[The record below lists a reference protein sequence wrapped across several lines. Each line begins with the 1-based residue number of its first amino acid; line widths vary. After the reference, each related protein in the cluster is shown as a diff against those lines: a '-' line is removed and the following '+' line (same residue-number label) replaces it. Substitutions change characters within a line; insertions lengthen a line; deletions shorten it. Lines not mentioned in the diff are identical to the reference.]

1 MSLNKYQTFPL
12 AKNSDLFKNEIENN
26 ENTNISIDWIE
37 DAIEKKYIKYYDCKY
52 FSDIQEIGTGGF
64 GKVYRVKW
72 KNSEYYLALKTF
84 KDPDNVTI
92 KEIVRELNFQRDVD
106 HHNNII
112 RFHGI
117 SKSVNSNN
125 QMKIDSLVMEYADGG
140 NLRGYLKEHFN
151 NLTWNDKLNMALQ
164 LACAHSGNVLVHQN
178 IIKLADFARKIEEV
192 SKTHSGS
199 FGVVPYIDPKK
210 FNSEPYTLNKMSDIY
225 SLGVLLWEISSGQPP
240 FKDELYEFL
249 HECWDSE
256 PDNRPIIHQVVSRL
270 KEIITKEY
278 GVMGNHHLLSPNKSN
293 GNSSRSTKS
302 TTISSNQIINI
313 NFTSEKDVR
322 GFRNIRSQSMRAI
335 KREIMHVF
343 CLLRTYVILTLKKC
357 VELTAN
363 IYRYIFWRPDV
374 KTMVD
379 KTVELI
385 FELINGGTEWNSEK
399 QQILNY
405 LNNNND
411 HNINSKIIYNWLL
424 INQNYSNSIFLLGCF
439 NYYGIETNKNY
450 EKAYKLF
457 VNKSVQ
463 NHILALYYVGHCYMF
478 GYGTLKDE
486 KSAFKYYEMVANKG
500 CVGGQNNVGYCYSH
514 GKGVKKDL
522 KKAISWYE
530 KAANNGNANAQR
542 NLGVKYMDGEGVDKN
557 DNKAFELF
565 KKSAEGGN
573 SKGIMMLGYCYDC
586 GIGTNIDKYKAAEL
600 YQYAANLGNIT
611 AQYNLA
617 MLYENG
623 EGIIQDMNLAIY
635 WYKKSSEQGNQDAQK
650 MLDNLMKLI
659 ETKKELIYRIS
670 Y

>member
-1 MSLNKYQTFPL
+1 MTRSFV
-12 AKNSDLFKNEIENN
+12 
-26 ENTNISIDWIE
+26 
-37 DAIEKKYIKYYDCKY
+37 
-52 FSDIQEIGTGGF
+52 GH
-64 GKVYRVKW
+64 
-72 KNSEYYLALKTF
+72 SE
-84 KDPDNVTI
+84 V
-92 KEIVRELNFQRDVD
+92 
-106 HHNNII
+106 
-112 RFHGI
+112 I
-117 SKSVNSNN
+117 SKWAN
-125 QMKIDSLVMEYADGG
+125 DLVICHHCAYMT
-140 NLRGYLKEHFN
+140 KESFI
-151 NLTWNDKLNMALQ
+151 
-164 LACAHSGNVLVHQN
+164 HSGNVLVHQN